1 MTSDPTGHAGNG
13 GRSSTDL
20 HAPLERADIPK
31 TVDVGAILGEARLS
45 YLPILVLVLSFIV
58 IMLDG
63 YDLICLSFVAPQLA
77 QIFGIP
83 VSSFGPVFTVGYIGI
98 MIGGVAIGPFA
109 DRFGRKSVLIFSV
122 ALFGL
127 FSLLPIADLSYSHL
141 IVYRFI
147 TGLGLGGAM
156 PGAVALTAEYA
167 PSRLRGLF
175 VNLMFVG
182 VASGGVVGGFLAS
195 QLVPAYGWTMV
206 FWMGGLAPLV
216 LVPILVLLMPE
227 SITFLAV
234 NKRQPEYIA
243 KILNRFIGAKVY
255 SASDTF
261 LVQEAGKEAGSSLRK
276 LFSEG
281 RARGTLLIW
290 LTSFSVLLTYGL
302 LSSWLPTFMTMEGM
316 TTQTAILGPV
326 VLNLGGIV
334 GTILLG
340 LLFTRLGAS
349 PIIAGALA
357 LTALSLFLV
366 SQSIGVGKEVFFAI
380 FATGMFLLGS
390 VNSTNTLM
398 AAFYPTKIRA
408 TGVGWALGVG
418 RIGGALGPAGGG
430 VLLAAKISPASICQ
444 FVALAAIVGLCA
456 VTLIGV
462 LYPAYRRPVRTVP
475 MPPLPAS
482 RPAQ

>member
-1 MTSDPTGHAGNG
+1 MMLSEITGHGENNDQASASLRAPPQTSDKL
-13 GRSSTDL
+13 R
-20 HAPLERADIPK
+20 

-45 YLPILVLVLSFIV
+45 SLPILVLVLSFAV

-77 QIFGIP
+77 GIFDIP
-83 VSSFGPVFTVGYIGI
+83 VASFGPVFTAGYVGILV
-98 MIGGVAIGPFA
+98 GGVLIGPFA

-122 ALFGL
+122 LIFGL
-127 FSLLPIADLSYSHL
+127 FSLMPIADLSYGHL

-167 PSRLRGLF
+167 PSRFRGLF

-195 QLVPAYGWTMV
+195 KLVPAYGWPSV
-206 FWMGGLAPLV
+206 FWMGGLGPLV
-216 LVPILVLLMPE
+216 LVPVLALLMPE

-234 NKRQPEYIA
+234 NKRRPDYIA
-243 KILNRFIGAKVY
+243 KILNRFVTAR
-255 SASDTF
+255 TF
-261 LVQEAGKEAGSSLRK
+261 LAADAFIVQETGRQVGSSLPK
-276 LFSEG
+276 LFREG
-281 RARGTLLIW
+281 RAVGTLLIW

-302 LSSWLPTFMTMEGM
+302 LSSWLPTFMTMMGA

-326 VLNLGGIV
+326 VLNLGGIA

-340 LLFTRLGAS
+340 LLFTRIGAS

-357 LTALSLFLV
+357 LTAFALFLL
-366 SQSIGVGKEVFFAI
+366 SEFMGPGREAFLAI

-430 VLLAAKISPASICQ
+430 ILLSAKMSPSVICQ
-444 FVALAAIVGLCA
+444 TAVLVAVVGLCA
-456 VTLIGV
+456 VALVGV
-462 LYPAYRRPVRTVP
+462 YYPAHRRPARHHLVE
-475 MPPLPAS
+475 LQPA
-482 RPAQ
+482 

>member
-1 MTSDPTGHAGNG
+1 MSPDLTGHTGNG
-13 GRSSTDL
+13 GQASTDQ
-20 HAPLERADIPK
+20 HAPLKTADMPK
-31 TVDVGAILGEARLS
+31 TVDVGTILGEARLS
-45 YLPILVLVLSFIV
+45 SLPILVLVLSFMV

-77 QIFGIP
+77 GIFDIP
-83 VSSFGPVFTVGYIGI
+83 VSSFGPVFTAGYVGILV
-98 MIGGVAIGPFA
+98 GGVAIGPFA

-122 ALFGL
+122 LLFGV

-141 IVYRFI
+141 IAYRFI

-182 VASGGVVGGFLAS
+182 VASGGVIGGFLAS
-195 QLVPAYGWTMV
+195 RLVPIYGWATV
-206 FWMGGLAPLV
+206 FWMGGLGPLV
-216 LVPILVLLMPE
+216 LVPVLALLMPE

-234 NKRQPEYIA
+234 NKRRSEYIA
-243 KILNRFIGAKVY
+243 TILNRFIGAKTFSV
-255 SASDTF
+255 SDTF
-261 LVQEAGKEAGSSLRK
+261 LVQESGKQAGSGLRK

-281 RARGTLLIW
+281 RGAGTLLIW

-302 LSSWLPTFMTMEGM
+302 LSSWLPTFMTMAGT
-316 TTQTAILGPV
+316 TTQTAILSPV
-326 VLNLGGIV
+326 VLNLGGIA

-366 SQSIGVGKEVFFAI
+366 SQSIGIGKEVFLAI

-408 TGVGWALGVG
+408 TGVGWALGIG

-430 VLLAAKISPASICQ
+430 IMLSAKVPPAVICQ
-444 FVALAAIVGLCA
+444 SVALVAIVGLCA
-456 VTLIGV
+456 VALVGV
-462 LYPAYRRPVRTVP
+462 LYPAQRRPLRRAPTI
-475 MPPLPAS
+475 PLPA
-482 RPAQ
+482 

>member
-1 MTSDPTGHAGNG
+1 MTPDSTGPAGNG
-13 GRSSTDL
+13 GRSSTDP
-20 HAPLERADIPK
+20 HGSLERAGMPK

-45 YLPILVLVLSFIV
+45 SLPILVLVLSFIV

-77 QIFGIP
+77 RIFDIP
-83 VSSFGPVFTVGYIGI
+83 VASFGPVFTAGYIGI
-98 MIGGVAIGPFA
+98 MIGGVLIGPLA
-109 DRFGRKSVLIFSV
+109 DRFGRKNILIFSV

-127 FSLLPIADLSYSHL
+127 FSLMPIADLSYSHL
-141 IVYRFI
+141 IAYRFI

-182 VASGGVVGGFLAS
+182 VATGGVVGGFIAS
-195 QLVPAYGWTMV
+195 QLVPTYGWTTV
-206 FWMGGLAPLV
+206 FWMGGVAPLA
-216 LVPILVLLMPE
+216 LVPILVWLMPE
-227 SITFLAV
+227 SISFLAV
-234 NKRQPEYIA
+234 KKRRPEYIA
-243 KILNRFIGAKVY
+243 QVLNRFIGAQAC

-261 LVQEAGKEAGSSLRK
+261 VVQEAGKEEGSGLRK

-357 LTALSLFLV
+357 CTALSLFIV
-366 SQSIGVGKEVFFAI
+366 SQTIGIGKEAMLAI

-398 AAFYPTKIRA
+398 SAFYPTSIRA

-430 VLLAAKISPASICQ
+430 LMLSLKVSPSAIFQ
-444 FVALAAIVGLCA
+444 TVALVALVGLCA
-456 VTLIGV
+456 VTLVGV
-462 LYPAYRRPVRTVP
+462 LYPAHRRPVRPVAAA
-475 MPPLPAS
+475 PLPA
-482 RPAQ
+482 

>member
-1 MTSDPTGHAGNG
+1 MTSDLTGNG
-13 GRSSTDL
+13 GRSPTDP
-20 HAPLERADIPK
+20 HALPKTAGMPK
-31 TVDVGAILGEARLS
+31 TVDVGAVLGEARLS
-45 YLPILVLVLSFIV
+45 SLPILILALCFTV

-77 QIFGIP
+77 GIFDIQ
-83 VSSFGPVFTVGYIGI
+83 VSSFGPVFTAGYIGI
-98 MIGGVAIGPFA
+98 LVGGVAIGPFA
-109 DRFGRKSVLIFSV
+109 DRFGRKSVLIFSIV
-122 ALFGL
+122 LFGL

-195 QLVPAYGWTMV
+195 RLVPTYGWTTV
-206 FWMGGLAPLV
+206 FWMGGLGPLV
-216 LVPILVLLMPE
+216 LVPILALLMPE

-243 KILNRFIGAKVY
+243 KILNRFIGVQMF
-255 SASDTF
+255 SAANTF
-261 LVQEAGKEAGSSLRK
+261 LVQEAGKEAGSSLLK

-302 LSSWLPTFMTMEGM
+302 LSSWLPTFMTMEGA

-326 VLNLGGIV
+326 VLNLGGIA

-349 PIIAGALA
+349 PLIAGALG
-357 LTALSLFLV
+357 LTALSLLLV
-366 SQSIGVGKEVFFAI
+366 SQTIGVGKEAFFAI

-430 VLLAAKISPASICQ
+430 IMLSAKVPPAVICQ
-444 FVALAAIVGLCA
+444 AVALVAIVGLCA
-456 VTLIGV
+456 VAFVGV
-462 LYPAYRRPVRTVP
+462 LYPEQRRPLRP
-475 MPPLPAS
+475 QPPISLPA
-482 RPAQ
+482 

>member
-1 MTSDPTGHAGNG
+1 V
-13 GRSSTDL
+13 
-20 HAPLERADIPK
+20 PK
-31 TVDVGAILGEARLS
+31 TVDVGVILAESRLTF
-45 YLPILVLVLSFIV
+45 LPILVLVLSFLV

-77 QIFGIP
+77 RIFDIP
-83 VSSFGPVFTVGYIGI
+83 VASFGPVFTAGYIGI
-98 MIGGVAIGPFA
+98 MVGGVAIGPLA
-109 DRFGRKSVLIFSV
+109 DRFGRKKILIFSV

-156 PGAVALTAEYA
+156 PGAVALTTEYA

-195 QLVPAYGWTMV
+195 RLVPAYGWTMV
-206 FWMGGLAPLV
+206 FWMGGVTPLV
-216 LVPILVLLMPE
+216 FVPILALLMPE

-234 NKRQPEYIA
+234 NKRRPDYVA
-243 KILNRFIGAKVY
+243 KVLNRFTGAELY
-255 SASDTF
+255 SAADTF
-261 LVQEAGKEAGSSLRK
+261 LVQETGKEPGAALRK

-281 RARGTLLIW
+281 RAPGTLLIW

-302 LSSWLPTFMTMEGM
+302 LSSWLPTFMTMGGT
-316 TTQTAILGPV
+316 TTQTAIIGPV
-326 VLNLGGIV
+326 VLNLGGIL

-340 LLFTRLGAS
+340 LLFAWLGAS
-349 PIIAGALA
+349 PIIAGSLA

-366 SQSIGVGKEVFFAI
+366 SQTIGAGKDMLFAI
-380 FATGMFLLGS
+380 FPTGMFLLGS
-390 VNSTNTLM
+390 INSTNTLM

-408 TGVGWALGVG
+408 TGVGWALGIG

-430 VLLAAKISPASICQ
+430 VMLSAAISPAAICQ
-444 FVALAAIVGLCA
+444 VLALVAVVGMCAVALV
-456 VTLIGV
+456 GV
-462 LYPAYRRPVRTVP
+462 LYPAHRWPVRPIAV
-475 MPPLPAS
+475 PPLLASEPAH
-482 RPAQ
+482 